1 MTSYVLVECD
11 QPLLDIRTI
20 QNQDVLKAVLG
31 GAELHWC
38 RSGQIRRV
46 PRSVLTQTYRQYQD
60 GLKLVDADRL
70 SEVMA
75 AAHTIR
81 WDQAEPLA
89 DMKVALDPPP
99 GITHSTRQSRG
110 KHPPAR

>member
-1 MTSYVLVECD
+1 MTSCILVECD
-11 QPLLDIRTI
+11 HPLLDIRTI
-20 QNQDVLKAVLG
+20 QNQDMLKAVMG

-38 RSGQIRRV
+38 CSGQIRRV

-81 WDQAEPLA
+81 WDQAEAIGDGDGKPMA
-89 DMKVALDPPP
+89 DQVHP
-99 GITHSTRQSRG
+99 GANRRG
-110 KHPPAR
+110 KRNLR